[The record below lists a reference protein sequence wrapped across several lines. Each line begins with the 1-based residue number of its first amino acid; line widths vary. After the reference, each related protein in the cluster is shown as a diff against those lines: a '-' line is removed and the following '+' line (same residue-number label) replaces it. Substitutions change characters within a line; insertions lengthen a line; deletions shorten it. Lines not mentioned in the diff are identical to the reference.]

1 MKALVSY
8 LYFNGNTQEAFSFY
22 KDVFGGEFANIQR
35 YKNIPGS
42 DRFAAADQEKI
53 MHIGLKLPNGQ
64 MLLGSDAI
72 SQRQPVVFG
81 SNFSLVAMTES
92 KEESDRIFAK
102 LADGGKVLMQ
112 LDNTFWGAYYGIVAD
127 RFGVEWMVEYIPNQS

>member
-8 LYFNGNTQEAFSFY
+8 LYFNGNTEEAFSFY

-42 DRFAAADQEKI
+42 DRFPAADQEKI

-64 MLLGSDAI
+64 MLLGSDVI
-72 SQRQPVVFG
+72 SQRPPVVFG